1 MYIVALYLERLL
13 KTTMAKPRVADSILR
28 PGHFLLKPSS
38 AAVGRVATDTFSRD
52 NHSSSPGRV
61 TSLRDSNANY
71 KITPVDSDRDKDI
84 SVPGTSQLNHP
95 AGLEKW
101 KHVCVEADNGLLDD
115 EQTYRKEILSKSG
128 EVIGK
133 IQDERRKS
141 LVGLSIQ
148 KTDNKEVEKVSTS
161 GTSTKSA
168 SKSLPKPNAQE
179 TCSQPG
185 NISAAGH
192 SLKTGKIDDGKTS
205 GVRNILKNTVRGL
218 EGKPVYMARSKTR
231 VNEVKKRTNVQV
243 NTDEEE
249 NIRYNISNV
258 IITYYIISRCKFY
271 Y

>member
-1 MYIVALYLERLL
+1 M
-13 KTTMAKPRVADSILR
+13 KTTRTKPRVADSIIK

-38 AAVGRVATDTFSRD
+38 AAVGHVATDTFSRD

-71 KITPVDSDRDKDI
+71 KITPVNSVRDKDI
-84 SVPGTSQLNHP
+84 CVPGTSQLNQP
-95 AGLEKW
+95 VGLEKW

-148 KTDNKEVEKVSTS
+148 KINNKEVERDSTS

-168 SKSLPKPNAQE
+168 SKSLLKPNAQE

-185 NISAAGH
+185 NIASAGH
-192 SLKTGKIDDGKTS
+192 SLKTGKIDNGKTS
-205 GVRNILKNTVRGL
+205 GVGNILKTTVRGL
-218 EGKPVYMARSKTR
+218 EGKPVYMSRSKTG

-249 NIRYNISNV
+249 NIRYDISYV
-258 IITYYIISRCKFY
+258 ILTYYIIS
-271 Y
+271 